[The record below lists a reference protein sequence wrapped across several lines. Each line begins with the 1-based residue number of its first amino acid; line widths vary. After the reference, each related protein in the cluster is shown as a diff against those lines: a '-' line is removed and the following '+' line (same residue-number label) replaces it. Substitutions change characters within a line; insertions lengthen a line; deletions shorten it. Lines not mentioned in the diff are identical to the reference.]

1 MKNEITKREFVQEVM
16 NFTGE
21 EMVKFRYANPN
32 TIDDQMVITG
42 VSIRE
47 IQDHLDQRDDHW
59 VEIGDNLGIQK
70 VSGEY
75 KFFRF

>member
-1 MKNEITKREFVQEVM
+1 MKNEITKREFVAEVM

-21 EMVKFRYANPN
+21 EIVKFRCPKLDDDCEVIFKV
-32 TIDDQMVITG
+32 TIK
-42 VSIRE
+42 E
-47 IQDHLDQRDDHW
+47 IQDHLTQRDDHW
-59 VEIGDNLGIQK
+59 VEIGDRLGIQK